1 MAHRIASAAAA
12 GVDTVPAVRLAGV
25 SKRFNGTQAVA
36 SASLQVSRGAIFAL
50 LGPSGCG
57 KTTTL
62 RLIAGFGTPD
72 AGSIELNGAP
82 AAGPDCF
89 VPPELRQVGMVFQDY
104 ALFPHMNVGENV
116 AFGLGRGYW
125 GLLGR
130 LRKRLF
136 RTGTAQQTI
145 ERRTGE
151 VLEMVG
157 LAGMD
162 ERMPFEL
169 SGGEQ
174 QRVAL
179 ARALAPEPSLLL
191 LDEPFSN
198 LDTSLRDRVRTEVH
212 DILRQSGCATILVTH
227 DQDEAFAMADEVA
240 VMFEGRIHQAGAPGD
255 VYANPASLQAA
266 TFLGEANVL
275 DGTADGE
282 TVETALGRLL
292 LKRPARGDVRVTIR
306 PDCIIAREGSGPGTG
321 VVTGHALQGP
331 YHVSLVET
339 AEGQTLSVRESE
351 RAHQL
356 GESVQLEVL
365 GAVSA
370 FPAR

>member
-1 MAHRIASAAAA
+1 MEHRTESAAGAA
-12 GVDTVPAVRLAGV
+12 VHTVPAVRLAGV

-72 AGSIELNGAP
+72 AGSIELNGAT

-104 ALFPHMNVGENV
+104 ALFPHMSVGQNV

-125 GLLGR
+125 GLVGR
-130 LRKRLF
+130 LRKRIF
-136 RTGTAQQTI
+136 RADTAQQII
-145 ERRTGE
+145 ERRTDE

-162 ERMPFEL
+162 DRMPFEL

-198 LDTSLRDRVRTEVH
+198 LDTSLRDRVRTDVH

-227 DQDEAFAMADEVA
+227 DQDEAFAMADKVA
-240 VMFEGRIHQAGAPGD
+240 VMFEGRIHQSGAPDD
-255 VYANPASLQAA
+255 VYANPASLQTA

-282 TVETALGRLL
+282 TVETALGRLS
-292 LKRPARGDVRVTIR
+292 LKSPARGNVRVTIR
-306 PDCIIAREGSGPGTG
+306 PDSISARAGSGQSKG

-331 YHVSLVET
+331 YHVSLVEI
-339 AEGQTLSVRESE
+339 AEGQTVSVRERE
-351 RAHQL
+351 RTHQL
-356 GESVQLEVL
+356 GESVQLEVM
-365 GAVSA
+365 GPVSA